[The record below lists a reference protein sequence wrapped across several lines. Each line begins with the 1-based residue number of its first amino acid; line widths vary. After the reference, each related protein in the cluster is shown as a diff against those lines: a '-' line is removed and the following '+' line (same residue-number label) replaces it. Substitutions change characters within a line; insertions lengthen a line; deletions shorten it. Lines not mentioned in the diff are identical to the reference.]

1 MKFNV
6 RVIPW
11 SLPPHGVLKFNVEGV
26 ARGKSWATGIEGF
39 FEMIKESN
47 EANVLVIPEAMRIFN
62 GSFQGRLIVE

>member
-39 FEMIKESN
+39 FEKIKGISCARN
-47 EANVLVIPEAMRIFN
+47 LMRPMYW
-62 GSFQGRLIVE
+62 